1 MEVEEARQQEKS
13 SKKAKKRE
21 KRKSLEQSDGDIDN
35 PKDEKKKKKTK
46 RKEKGKPTV
55 SIAVAG
61 SIVDNAQSLE
71 LATLVSELYIFSK
84 FLLFHIVLFRFYC
97 LSVKCASFL
106 ERNADY

>member
-1 MEVEEARQQEKS
+1 MEVEEARQQEKL
-13 SKKAKKRE
+13 SKKAKKEKKRE
-21 KRKSLEQSDGDIDN
+21 KRKSLEQSDGEVDT
-35 PKDEKKKKKTK
+35 PKDEKKKKTK

-97 LSVKCASFL
+97 LSVKCTSFL
-106 ERNADY
+106 

>member
-13 SKKAKKRE
+13 SKKAKKEKKRE
-21 KRKSLEQSDGDIDN
+21 KRKSLEQSDGEVDT
-35 PKDEKKKKKTK
+35 PKDEKKKKKKTK

-106 ERNADY
+106 